1 MSRFQRAVDPDRAG
15 QVLLHDGEP
24 VGLLFWAHDFVDRAG
39 TGWFLALLDADGEED
54 GAPPRRLEV
63 SPDVGA
69 LAADRRLERAE
80 WLARA
85 DTLELVTAAAAL
97 AAAEA
102 ALADALG

>member
-15 QVLLHDGEP
+15 QMLLRDGAP
-24 VGLLFWAHDFVDRAG
+24 VGLLFWGARLRRPG
-39 TGWFLALLDADGEED
+39 RDGVVPRPPRRGRGGGR
-54 GAPPRRLEV
+54 GAPRRLEV
-63 SPDVGA
+63 LRDVGA
-69 LAADRRLERAE
+69 LAADRTLERAA

-102 ALADALG
+102 ALTDALG